1 MSDFFN
7 NKLIPAVTKF
17 SEFKFVRAMQA
28 GVTAG
33 LGATVVGSIF
43 MILLNPP
50 FGADVSNAF
59 VDAWR
64 MWAMNNA
71 SWLSLGYQITLEFV
85 GLYSVIGMAVVVSE
99 MNKVRPTNMVV
110 LSIACFL
117 FLTTDLVDGNLTI
130 GFLGSKGLITALIV
144 GYFTVELS
152 CWLMNHGLKINL
164 PDAVPP
170 FVAEPLNALIVNI
183 AVVGVAVALRLI
195 IAKVSGG
202 LLMPQLINALFA
214 PLFKASDS
222 LFAVVLFSVVVRV
235 LWFFGLHGNS
245 IAGAVMGPILAVTLT
260 ENATAFANNQPM
272 PYIFTQMF
280 VQTWTIMG
288 ILAIVIAMLIVCKSA
303 QLKAVARVAIIPAL
317 FNIGEP
323 TTFGLPIVMNFKIVV
338 PYLICFAL
346 DAAVPYLATQWGW
359 INATF
364 VNVPYTVPAILKV
377 FLASM
382 DFRAVILYLV
392 LLVVNV
398 LIFIPWLKK
407 YDNELLANEKNESV
421 VNENN

>member
-17 SEFKFVRAMQA
+17 AQFKFVRAMQA

-43 MILLNPP
+43 MILMNPP
-50 FGADVSNAF
+50 FTADVSNAF

-64 MWAMNNA
+64 AWSAANA
-71 SWLSLGYQITLEFV
+71 GWLGLGYQITLEFV
-85 GLYSVIGMAVVVSE
+85 GLYAVIGMAMVVSE
-99 MNKVRPTNMVV
+99 MNKVRATNMVV
-110 LSIACFL
+110 LSIACFI
-117 FLTTDLVDGNLTI
+117 FLTSNLVDGHLSI

-144 GYFTVELS
+144 GYFVVELS
-152 CWLMNHGLKINL
+152 CWLMNHGFKINL
-164 PDAVPP
+164 PEAVPP

-183 AVVGVAVALRLI
+183 IVIGVAVALRLGI
-195 IAKVSGG
+195 SALTGG
-202 LLMPQLINALFA
+202 LLMPELINNLFA
-214 PLFKASDS
+214 PLFVASDS
-222 LFAVVLFSVVVRV
+222 LVAVVLYSVIVRL
-235 LWFFGLHGNS
+235 LWFFGLHGGS

-260 ENATAFANNQPM
+260 ENANAFVNNQPM

-280 VQTWTIMG
+280 VQTWTVMG
-288 ILAIVIAMLIVCKSA
+288 ILAIVIAMLLVCRSQ
-303 QLKAVARVAIIPAL
+303 QLKAISRVAIVPAL

-323 TTFGLPIVMNFKIVV
+323 VTFGLPIVMNFKIIV

-346 DAAVPYLATQWGW
+346 DAAVPYLATQWGM
-359 INATF
+359 INTTF
-364 VNVPYTVPAILKV
+364 VNIPYTVPAIFKV

-382 DFRAVILYLV
+382 DFRAVILYV
-392 LLVVNV
+392 ALLAANV

-407 YDNELLANEKNESV
+407 YDKELLANEA
-421 VNENN
+421 NENA